1 MLMALP
7 VHSQTTSTEER
18 IKSFVN
24 EKGDTMVVM
33 AYGDAKLLLRDVL
46 YYEYVDSLYREY
58 KDRDSLN
65 TNTIAIQKNILDV
78 YAQKITNIEEMNEN
92 LNNVIEN
99 KDTELSLKDDII
111 KQQKKEIRKQKRLKI
126 LGYIGSVVLPI
137 IVLIALI

>member
-92 LNNVIEN
+92 LNTVIEN
-99 KDTELSLKDDII
+99 KDVELTLKDDII
-111 KQQKKEIRKQKRLKI
+111 KQQKREIRKQKRLKV